1 MSLAK
6 VIKLF
11 ILILWAITLALLIT
25 GLIFLFSNFEDNQ
38 LFTRIALSLAAMMSI
53 ISLAF
58 SIYAMIQNKEF
69 SKDKGKEKQNLK
81 FKLKTINDQNKNLY
95 EDIVNLA
102 KTNSIEML
110 DLEYAEYD
118 SLELA
123 NHFNEELTM
132 ENARIRSEIEAKKL
146 I

>member
-81 FKLKTINDQNKNLY
+81 FKLKTINDQNKNL
-95 EDIVNLA
+95 
-102 KTNSIEML
+102 
-110 DLEYAEYD
+110 
-118 SLELA
+118 
-123 NHFNEELTM
+123 
-132 ENARIRSEIEAKKL
+132 
-146 I
+146 

>member
-81 FKLKTINDQNKNLY
+81 FKLKTINDQNKTLY

-102 KTNSIEML
+102 KTNNIEML
-110 DLEYAEYD
+110 DLEYTEYN

>member
-6 VIKLF
+6 LIKTF
-11 ILILWAITLALLIT
+11 ILILWAITIALLIT

-58 SIYAMIQNKEF
+58 SIYAMLKMKEF
-69 SKDKGKEKQNLK
+69 SKDKGNEKQNIK
-81 FKLKTINDQNKNLY
+81 FKLKAINEQNKSLY
-95 EDIVNLA
+95 EEVVELA
-102 KTNSIEML
+102 KTNNIEML
-110 DLEYAEYD
+110 DLEYAEYN

>member
-102 KTNSIEML
+102 KTNNIEML

>member
-6 VIKLF
+6 IIKLF

-25 GLIFLFSNFEDNQ
+25 GLIFLFSSFEDNQ

-58 SIYAMIQNKEF
+58 SIYAMLKSKEF
-69 SKDKGKEKQNLK
+69 SKDRGNEKQNIK
-81 FKLKTINDQNKNLY
+81 FKLKAINDQNKDLY
-95 EDIVNLA
+95 EDIVALA
-102 KTNSIEML
+102 KTNNIEML
-110 DLEYAEYD
+110 DLEYSEYD
-118 SLELA
+118 SLDLA

>member
-1 MSLAK
+1 MNLAK

-58 SIYAMIQNKEF
+58 SIYAMIKNKEF

-102 KTNSIEML
+102 KTNNIEML
-110 DLEYAEYD
+110 DLEYAEYN

>member
-1 MSLAK
+1 MNLAK

-53 ISLAF
+53 ISLTF

-102 KTNSIEML
+102 KTNNIEML

>member
-53 ISLAF
+53 ISLTF

-102 KTNSIEML
+102 KTNNIEML

>member
-102 KTNSIEML
+102 KTNNIEML
-110 DLEYAEYD
+110 DLEYTEYN

>member
-81 FKLKTINDQNKNLY
+81 FKLKTINDQNKTLY
-95 EDIVNLA
+95 EEIVNLA
-102 KTNSIEML
+102 KTNNIEML
-110 DLEYAEYD
+110 DLEYTEYN

>member
-1 MSLAK
+1 MNLAK

-102 KTNSIEML
+102 KTNNIEML

>member
-81 FKLKTINDQNKNLY
+81 FKLKIINDQNKNLY

-102 KTNSIEML
+102 KTNNIEML